1 MTFKIEELGS
11 KAKSFSLDELQNK
24 DLVGKDLS
32 NQNLSGLDISGANLT
47 GANLKN
53 AKLLKTNLSGAILT
67 NANLSFADLSGA
79 NLKGANLDNIK
90 ADRASFGL
98 ADLTRAS
105 LFNGEL
111 EFSTFI
117 KAKLINTNLSC
128 ANLQGCR
135 FREANLTGANFFE
148 ASLISSDL
156 SMTTVDKANFN
167 NADLRGARL
176 RLIKGFK
183 KASWIGSDIRDI
195 NFSGA
200 YMLRRFIIDEN
211 YIKEF
216 KEHNKLTRFL
226 YYLWLITSN
235 CGRSMF
241 RWFCCSIILVFLF
254 AWLYNFVG
262 IDYGPHPTPLS
273 NIYFSVVTMTTL
285 GFGDVIPSSAAGQL
299 LVMLEVITGYIML
312 GGLLSIFSN
321 KMARRGE

>member
-1 MTFKIEELGS
+1 MHISTNNLNRNTKSIFPQELRS
-11 KAKSFSLDELQNK
+11 E

-32 NQNLSGLDISGANLT
+32 GLNLSGLDLSGVNLT
-47 GANLKN
+47 GANLKK

-67 NANLSFADLSGA
+67 NADLSFADLSGA

-98 ADLTRAS
+98 ADLTNAS
-105 LFNGEL
+105 LFNGDL

-117 KAKLINTNLSC
+117 KAKLKNTNLSC

-135 FREANLTGANFFE
+135 FREADLTGTNFFE
-148 ASLISSDL
+148 SSLISADL
-156 SMTTVDKANFN
+156 SMSTVDDANFN

-176 RLIKGFK
+176 RLIRGFK
-183 KASWIGSDIRDI
+183 KASWIGTDIRDI

-200 YMLRRFIIDEN
+200 YMLRRFIIDQN

-216 KEHNKLTRFL
+216 KEHNKLTKFL

-241 RWFCCSIILVFLF
+241 RWFCCSIILVLLF

-262 IDYGPHPTPLS
+262 VDYGPHPTPLS

-285 GFGDVIPSSAAGQL
+285 GFGDVIPSSISGQL
-299 LVMLEVITGYIML
+299 IVMLEVISGYIML